1 MIATLSVCSERSLGR
16 TVEGSKPV
24 IMLGK
29 GSRSSSIL
37 PRMWGDTFGSRD
49 LESPLHTT
57 PAILTCPCQRGS
69 TTPDLNCRHPR
80 VTQHKRRPLC
90 CKLWLFA
97 SPLTERSAVMSQEKY
112 IGMDVHQSNDRGCS
126 RGSPVALCVTPYRL
140 HKYSRGLT
148 VIVLRRKQAHHNVN
162 VFVQRH
168 QNREWRA
175 LVLGN
180 SSTDI
185 DNRIFGKLAEHSCWC
200 VRVTCDPHPNIR
212 IAIL

>member
-1 MIATLSVCSERSLGR
+1 M
-16 TVEGSKPV
+16 

-80 VTQHKRRPLC
+80 VTQCKRRPLC

-112 IGMDVHQSNDRGCS
+112 IGMDVHQSNDLGCS
-126 RGSPVALCVTPYRL
+126 RGSPCRPLCDTLPPPQVLTRPNSYSSSKKAGAPQRQRLCSTPSKPGVACSCSGQLLDGYRQQD
-140 HKYSRGLT
+140 
-148 VIVLRRKQAHHNVN
+148 LRQACG
-162 VFVQRH
+162 
-168 QNREWRA
+168 A
-175 LVLGN
+175 LL
-180 SSTDI
+180 
-185 DNRIFGKLAEHSCWC
+185 
-200 VRVTCDPHPNIR
+200 
-212 IAIL
+212 